1 MADKPKQVSLESLSP
16 PAQDAIKQK
25 ALSGVRRFQEWRG
38 ILEEIAVFDA
48 STDALRLRAQ
58 RKMAVMF
65 GLAFLCLFV
74 GVFSLAALQ
83 FGGFMIAVPILVG
96 CGLLTC
102 VVLGICA
109 AVKVSALKKCDLAN
123 DFRVT
128 VFPVLELLAE
138 DIGRKGKVALEL
150 DLGGATPQK
159 VVSKEKIPPGRFSK
173 LVETVY
179 HDPWCRFKATLV
191 DGNEVL
197 LEVVNNIFSY
207 DRYWR
212 NPRGKYKH
220 KRKWKKRVDV
230 SATVVPRQEGVAWDE
245 QGVDAFATGNK
256 LKRAQKK
263 GADVC
268 RLTRRFK
275 FSSVGEAPEAAPKGE
290 HVVAMFSRLYS
301 MLNPSGGKESDHA

>member
-16 PAQDAIKQK
+16 PAQAAIKQK
-25 ALSGVRRFQEWRG
+25 ALSGVRRFQEWRA
-38 ILEEIAVFDA
+38 ILEEMAAFDA
-48 STDALRLRAQ
+48 STDALRSRAQ
-58 RKMAVMF
+58 RKMVLMF
-65 GLAFLCLFV
+65 VLAFLCLFV

-83 FGGFMIAVPILVG
+83 FGGFLVAVPILVG

-128 VFPVLELLAE
+128 LFPFFELLAE
-138 DIGRKGKVALEL
+138 DIGQKGKVALEL
-150 DLGGATPQK
+150 DVSGATTK
-159 VVSKEKIPPGRFSK
+159 KEVSKQKIPPGRFRK
-173 LVETVY
+173 VVETAY
-179 HDPWCRFKATLV
+179 HDPWCRLKATLV

-197 LEVVNNIFSY
+197 LEVVNNLFSY
-207 DRYWR
+207 DRYWT

-230 SATVVPRQEGVAWDE
+230 SATVMPRQERVAWDI
-245 QGVDAFATGNK
+245 QGIDAFATGNK

-263 GADVC
+263 GTDAC

-290 HVVAMFSRLYS
+290 QVVAMFSRLYS